1 MSGSI
6 ERLERLCQTRDLPP
20 PITCSQGI
28 KTHSCILGYD
38 PLKPW
43 NAREGGRKPEAR
55 DAAVVE
61 SEMAKRK
68 HRNRYLGPDLTSHL
82 VVEIGD
88 TLELQA
94 GNFDERGLA
103 TAEYE
108 TAPVTIAGAIPGEKV
123 SAKVVKVFRDRIAT
137 LAENIERASE
147 HRVEPKCVY
156 FGECSGCQWQ
166 HIDYAR
172 QLEIKRGIVTNAL
185 SGYDTLCRAEV
196 LETMPSPSRYHYRNH
211 ARFTVGRGGE
221 NGIAGYKNAD
231 SRRFVRVDECAIMDE
246 RINETLSQLQGRL
259 DQMTQ
264 FSVRVGSNTGDTI
277 VQPLLPAEIEEV
289 PSGRQKYV
297 EEVKNARFQVAA
309 SSFFQVNTAQLSAVV
324 DEIVSVLELEGNDT
338 LVDLY
343 CGVGTFARLLS
354 PHVKS
359 VIGIEESASA
369 IEDAKV
375 NCADVEN
382 VTFIEAKAEIAAI
395 DLSESGRTVDVA
407 IIDPPRIGCHPQAL
421 EALKTLAPRR
431 IMMVSCNPVT
441 MARDLNALC
450 ESGFKLVSVRPVDM
464 FPQTRHVEALAL
476 LEK

>member
-1 MSGSI
+1 M
-6 ERLERLCQTRDLPP
+6 
-20 PITCSQGI
+20 
-28 KTHSCILGYD
+28 
-38 PLKPW
+38 
-43 NAREGGRKPEAR
+43 AF
-55 DAAVVE
+55 VE

-68 HRNRYLGPDLTSHL
+68 HRNRYRGPDLTSHL
-82 VVEIGD
+82 AVEIGD

-94 GNFDERGLA
+94 GDFDERGLA

-123 SAKVVKVFRDRIAT
+123 SAKIVKVYRDRVAT
-137 LAENIERASE
+137 LAENVQRASE

-172 QLEIKRGIVTNAL
+172 QLEIKRDIVVRAL
-185 SGYDTLCRAEV
+185 SQYGDLRDAPV
-196 LETMPSPSRYHYRNH
+196 AETMPSPKRFHYRNH
-211 ARFTVGRGGE
+211 ARFSVGRGDE
-221 NGIAGYKNAD
+221 NGVAGYKNAD
-231 SRRFVRVDECAIMDE
+231 SRRFVRIDECAIMDE

-259 DQMTQ
+259 NRMTQ
-264 FSVRVGSNTGDTI
+264 FSIRVGSNTGDTI
-277 VQPLLPAEIEEV
+277 VQPLLPAEIQDV

-297 EEVKNARFQVAA
+297 EEVQGAKFQVAA
-309 SSFFQVNTAQLSAVV
+309 SSFFQVNTAQLSVVV
-324 DEIVSVLELEGNDT
+324 DEIVSILKLDGNDT

-354 PHVKS
+354 PYVKL

-369 IEDAKV
+369 IADAKV

-382 VTFIEAKAEIAAI
+382 VMFMEAKAEFAAVE
-395 DLSESGRTVDVA
+395 LPQSGQTVDVA

-431 IMMVSCNPVT
+431 IMMVSCNPIT

-450 ESGFKLVSVRPVDM
+450 ESGFRLVSVRPVDM

>member
-1 MSGSI
+1 M
-6 ERLERLCQTRDLPP
+6 E
-20 PITCSQGI
+20 
-28 KTHSCILGYD
+28 
-38 PLKPW
+38 
-43 NAREGGRKPEAR
+43 
-55 DAAVVE
+55 
-61 SEMAKRK
+61 
-68 HRNRYLGPDLTSHL
+68 
-82 VVEIGD
+82 
-88 TLELQA
+88 
-94 GNFDERGLA
+94 
-103 TAEYE
+103 
-108 TAPVTIAGAIPGEKV
+108 
-123 SAKVVKVFRDRIAT
+123 
-137 LAENIERASE
+137 
-147 HRVEPKCVY
+147 
-156 FGECSGCQWQ
+156 
-166 HIDYAR
+166 
-172 QLEIKRGIVTNAL
+172 
-185 SGYDTLCRAEV
+185 
-196 LETMPSPSRYHYRNH
+196 
-211 ARFTVGRGGE
+211 
-221 NGIAGYKNAD
+221 
-231 SRRFVRVDECAIMDE
+231 E
-246 RINETLSQLQGRL
+246 RINETLVQLQGRL
-259 DQMTQ
+259 DRMTQ
-264 FSVRVGSNTGDTI
+264 FSIRVGSNTGDTI
-277 VQPLLPAEIEEV
+277 IQPLLPTEIQDV

-297 EEVKNARFQVAA
+297 EEVQGASFQVAA

-324 DEIVSVLELEGNDT
+324 DEIVSILELGGSDT

-421 EALKTLAPRR
+421 EALKHLAPRR

-441 MARDLNALC
+441 MVRDLNALC